1 MENKSENR
9 DEDLDKA
16 NQLGT
21 ARAVSGSF
29 IFACASL
36 LRGMYREVFGSFV
49 PGAITVCFFI
59 ALPMLTY
66 YVFTP
71 ACQIDH
77 TAEIFRKIS
86 SGGSAFGY
94 VIATLFVTF
103 SYAIGSIL
111 YRRPLENADAVASF
125 RQWAIMNT
133 PDRIGL
139 TVRFQDKAKPRG
151 SPKGKDS
158 GKSENRTCF
167 IARALDGFFGKLLF
181 IYARSIRSTNVVG
194 WLVERVCEIALS
206 LPYGVSRGDR
216 ILNHY
221 GRGIKYPYPYLKK
234 YLEKRGFKG
243 LLKFV
248 NWDPPASGSDDDL
261 KLCSKNA
268 INILKYRVRH
278 YGTDDMVVEMD
289 RNECHIRMLNSLWY
303 SFRFIRFLAMFC
315 SLLIGFAIIVNV
327 AGICGAVSPSASSAS
342 VAALAVST
350 NQIFVSS
357 NADTITENVSGNLPS
372 RNSEHVNSDAAKKGE
387 KERSKPFY
395 ANSGRLWALF
405 IMGALFLGVTRCRRN
420 IEMTFHYV
428 RQREIIFILE
438 SADILYNKNKDY
450 FKGVNVNEDAGGGKV
465 VEQEQAQKVAWAFKR
480 FFGAGGVKP
489 PASDKPPSPNATR

>member
-125 RQWAIMNT
+125 RQWAIM
-133 PDRIGL
+133 DKEGQDGL
-139 TVRFQDKAKPRG
+139 TVQFKGEKKTGNWLTDKLMGWCLDWYKWSIG
-151 SPKGKDS
+151 SKGIS
-158 GKSENRTCF
+158 GWF
-167 IARALDGFFGKLLF
+167 
-181 IYARSIRSTNVVG
+181 
-194 WLVERVCEIALS
+194 VERLSEIVLS
-206 LPYGVSRGDR
+206 FPFGTSRGDR
-216 ILNHY
+216 ILSRY
-221 GRGIKYPYPYLKK
+221 GRKINYPYSYLKN
-234 YLEKRGFKG
+234 YLNERGFEE
-243 LLKFV
+243 LIKFV
-248 NWDPPASGSDDDL
+248 GWDACENQKP
-261 KLCSKNA
+261 KHCSKNA

-303 SFRFIRFLAMFC
+303 SFRFIRFLTMFC
-315 SLLIGFAIIVNV
+315 SLLIGSLIIVNV
-327 AGICGAVSPSASSAS
+327 TGICGAVSPNASSVS

-350 NQIFVSS
+350 NQVFVSS
-357 NADTITENVSGNLPS
+357 NADTITVNVSGSLSSLNP
-372 RNSEHVNSDAAKKGE
+372 EHVNNDSAKKGE
-387 KERSKPFY
+387 TDNPGLRQRVLDSMY

-405 IMGALFLGVTRCRRN
+405 ILGALFLGVTRCRRN

-465 VEQEQAQKVAWAFKR
+465 VEQEQSSKVARAFKR
-480 FFGAGGVKP
+480 FFGAGSDKP
-489 PASDKPPSPNATR
+489 PANDKPPSPNGATR